1 MRTFQM
7 KNRLIL
13 TIVSFLI
20 PLLLS
25 SCLKNTV
32 NQPSSPLPDIYSTI
46 SNSTGY
52 SILSAAIIKAGLKDS
67 LTKGKGPYT
76 LFAPSNIAFS
86 FYGVNSITDLSK
98 ISADSIKKILGYHI
112 IKAYLTTQAFPVG
125 PDSSKMTLAG
135 YPAYLTTGTHYFFI
149 NGNIVNPPA
158 NYICLNGII
167 QPINGILNPPTATIS
182 GTLPNVLNL
191 HLFNAAII
199 KAGLVNLLNGTAT
212 HTVFAPSDSVFNAAG
227 YKSVSDINN
236 ADPAVLAKL
245 LNYHIT
251 NGNLFSDDL
260 VDNSTLL
267 TLQGGSI
274 KVGNKITVTLNGNS
288 NSSAATA
295 VNLNITST
303 NGVIYIINKILTP

>member
-1 MRTFQM
+1 M
-7 KNRLIL
+7 KNTLKL
-13 TIVSFLI
+13 ALVSFGVS
-20 PLLLS
+20 LLLS

-32 NQPSSPLPDIYSTI
+32 NQPNYPLPDIYSTI

-52 SILSAAIIKAGLKDS
+52 AILSAAIIEAGLKDS

-86 FYGVNSITDLSK
+86 FYGVNTIADLNK
-98 ISADSIKKILGYHI
+98 ISADSVKKILSYHI
-112 IKAYLTTQAFPVG
+112 IKAYLTTQLFPKG
-125 PDSSKMTLAG
+125 PNSSIMTLAG
-135 YPAYLTTGTHYFFI
+135 YRAYLTTGTHYFFI

-158 NYICLNGII
+158 NYACSNGII
-167 QPINGILNPPTATIS
+167 QPINGILNLPEATIS
-182 GTLPNVLNL
+182 ATLPNVLNL

-212 HTVFAPSDSVFNAAG
+212 HTVFAPSDSVFTAAG
-227 YKSVSDINN
+227 YKSVSNINN
-236 ADPAVLAKL
+236 TDPAVLAKL

-260 VDNSTLL
+260 IDNSNLV

-274 KVGNKITVTLNGNS
+274 KVGNNVSVTLTGNS
-288 NSSAATA
+288 NTSAATA
-295 VNLNITST
+295 INLNITTS